1 MCWSRPIRILRR
13 LDWMSY
19 ARLWWLNWFRCF
31 RFLRGWLQNLAWEEI
46 QGGKWWLI
54 LKTINILF
62 NQAINI
68 CFFNINVRIYG
79 RGVLWVFCPEWY
91 FGIIYSSICQ
101 QTSILIKNTIWF
113 LKKLGEEGEI
123 QVNII
128 PHQVQGQKMPARSS
142 PVVENTPSPRFPS
155 YPTIFLPCYFPLLH
169 QEAIFVFKRTCFIPQ
184 RHVVPRIED
193 IPVLCRLDL

>member
-1 MCWSRPIRILRR
+1 MTKLISLLPLPEGMAPEFSVRR
-13 LDWMSY
+13 NT
-19 ARLWWLNWFRCF
+19 RR
-31 RFLRGWLQNLAWEEI
+31 
-46 QGGKWWLI
+46 KWWLI
-54 LKTINILF
+54 LKTIIILF

-79 RGVLWVFCPEWY
+79 RGVLWVFCSEWY
-91 FGIIYSSICQ
+91 FGYIYSSICQ

-169 QEAIFVFKRTCFIPQ
+169 PRGDICLQTDLFYATKARSTQNREYTSPTQARFVNYPI
-184 RHVVPRIED
+184 
-193 IPVLCRLDL
+193 

>member
-1 MCWSRPIRILRR
+1 MGKVLPRTLRDVFFGL
-13 LDWMSY
+13 LDNMAGLGAFS
-19 ARLWWLNWFRCF
+19 LHKFKLFIF
-31 RFLRGWLQNLAWEEI
+31 
-46 QGGKWWLI
+46 K
-54 LKTINILF
+54 LKLCCHINHYRDK
-62 NQAINI
+62 NI
-68 CFFNINVRIYG
+68 TNIPT
-79 RGVLWVFCPEWY
+79 LSAPEWY

-169 QEAIFVFKRTCFIPQ
+169 PRGDICLQTDLFYATKARSTQNRGYISPKQARFIKYL
-184 RHVVPRIED
+184 IWW
-193 IPVLCRLDL
+193 